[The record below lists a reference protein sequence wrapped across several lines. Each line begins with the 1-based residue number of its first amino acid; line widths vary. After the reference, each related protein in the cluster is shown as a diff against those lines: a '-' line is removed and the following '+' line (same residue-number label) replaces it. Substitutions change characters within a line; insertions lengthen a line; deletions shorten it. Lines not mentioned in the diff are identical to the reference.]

1 MYLAKSSV
9 TVELEDIGPVLFER
23 SLRAQHININVKPQ
37 SGVRVAVPKGISF
50 SKAINFAKSK
60 TSWIQRHQKRLK
72 ALLEKKKQIGEVSNV
87 PVAKELLRNRLGE
100 LAKQYGY
107 TFNRVFIRQQKTRW
121 GSCSAKNNIN
131 LNLKLVLLPAR
142 LMDYVIMHELVHTSH
157 KNHGPLF
164 WKELDRITGDAKG
177 LSKKVKSFGVGIL

>member
-1 MYLAKSSV
+1 MYLAKSRV

-23 SLRAQHININVKPQ
+23 SLRAQHININIKPQ

-50 SKAINFAKSK
+50 RKAINFAKSK

-72 ALLEKKKQIGEVSNV
+72 ALLEKKKRIGEVSNV
-87 PVAKELLRNRLGE
+87 SAAKELLCARLKV
-100 LAKQYGY
+100 LAKQYEY
-107 TFNRVFIRQQKTRW
+107 EFNRVFIRQQKTRW

-131 LNLKLVLLPAR
+131 LNLKLVLLPTR
-142 LMDYVIMHELVHTSH
+142 LMDYVMLHELVHTRY

-164 WKELDRITGDAKG
+164 WEELDRITGDAKG
-177 LSKKVKSFGVGIL
+177 LSKKVKSIGAGLL

>member
-1 MYLAKSSV
+1 M
-9 TVELEDIGPVLFER
+9 LE
-23 SLRAQHININVKPQ
+23 N
-37 SGVRVAVPKGISF
+37 
-50 SKAINFAKSK
+50 
-60 TSWIQRHQKRLK
+60 
-72 ALLEKKKQIGEVSNV
+72 KKQIGEVSNV
-87 PVAKELLRNRLGE
+87 PAAKELLRNRLGE

-142 LMDYVIMHELVHTSH
+142 LMDYVIMHELVHTRH

-164 WKELDRITGDAKG
+164 WEELDRITGNAKG
-177 LSKKVKSFGVGIL
+177 LSKKVKSIGAGLL